1 MLTVEDNRPVC
12 SIAMTLRTR
21 SLTLTTA
28 FVVVALGLAAC
39 QSAALQANQAQVEQQ
54 QKQIEQMQ
62 QQIEEIKAQSAS
74 RTPFPAPGSCDHDVM
89 AQATRQGGDKFAGG
103 DFHGALGY
111 YQDALAACPGN
122 ARAELNVGRAYEAL
136 NDKGEAMA
144 HYQSAASSS
153 DPGESAAEAEA
164 HGAIG
169 RLGGSPR

>member
-1 MLTVEDNRPVC
+1 MLTAESHRPVC
-12 SIAMTLRTR
+12 SSAMTRRT
-21 SLTLTTA
+21 SFLALIES
-28 FVVVALGLAAC
+28 FVCMAPALVAC

-62 QQIEEIKAQSAS
+62 QQIEEMKAQNGS
-74 RTPFPAPGSCDHDVM
+74 RTSAPPSGSCDHDVM
-89 AQATRQGGDKFAGG
+89 AQATRQGGDKFAAG
-103 DFHGALGY
+103 DFPGALGY

-136 NDKGEAMA
+136 NDKGQAMA

-153 DPGESAAEAEA
+153 DREESAAETEA
-164 HGAIG
+164 HNAID